1 MFNKNIRLSK
11 RTLSTVLS
19 EPWLIYALHSHMIL
33 TRNQIKFG
41 SFDCVSFWDLEFIW
55 TWNTS
60 KTCSCEPTQK
70 ETEEN
75 SDPDPYKIKW
85 LIFT

>member
-1 MFNKNIRLSK
+1 MFNKNIRLSEW
-11 RTLSTVLS
+11 TLSTVLS

-41 SFDCVSFWDLEFIW
+41 SFDCVSFWDFEFFW

-60 KTCSCEPTQK
+60 KTCSSEPTQK

-75 SDPDPYKIKW
+75 SDPALHKIKLW
-85 LIFT
+85 VFT